1 MGVLNAVKDETNQLC
16 AVSSTPYN
24 GLKYMRLRNNI
35 MNDMKQLV
43 KIP

>member
-1 MGVLNAVKDETNQLC
+1 MGLLNAVKDGTNQLC

-24 GLKYMRLRNNI
+24 GLNYRRLRNDI